1 MPIIANLIVGAN
13 GGTTIDGRSAP
24 LSGAQDRTRFHQLRE
39 RADLILIGGE
49 SSRTEPYA
57 KTPVP
62 LVVISRRPDLSGPA
76 ALNPKAVLSNADL
89 ASTLAT
95 YQLNVSTILIEAG
108 ARLLEEA
115 IRARLIDELFI
126 TKVTKSG
133 EAPYF
138 TINPLDNGLE
148 LRESLDGPA
157 ETFLHY
163 ARLP

>member
-24 LSGAQDRTRFHQLRE
+24 LSSAQDRTRFHQLRE

-62 LVVISRRPDLSGPA
+62 LVVISRRSGLSGPA

-95 YQLNVSTILIEAG
+95 YQPSFSTILIEAG

-126 TKVTKSG
+126 TKVAKSG

-138 TINPLDNGLE
+138 SINPLDHGLE
-148 LRESLDGPA
+148 LREISEGPT
-157 ETFLHY
+157 EQFFHY

>member
-24 LSGAQDRTRFHQLRE
+24 LSSAQDRTRFHQLRE

-62 LVVISRRPDLSGPA
+62 LVVTSRRSDLSGPA
-76 ALNPKAVLSNADL
+76 ALNPKALLSNADL
-89 ASTLAT
+89 ASTLAA
-95 YQLNVSTILIEAG
+95 YQPNYSTILIEAG
-108 ARLLEEA
+108 AGLLEEA

-126 TKVTKSG
+126 TKVSKSG
-133 EAPYF
+133 ESPYF
-138 TINPLDNGLE
+138 TINPVDYGLE
-148 LRESLDGPA
+148 LREIAGDPP
-157 ETFLHY
+157 EQFFHY

>member
-24 LSGAQDRTRFHQLRE
+24 LSSAQDRTRFHQLRE

-62 LVVISRRPDLSGPA
+62 LVVISRRSDLSGPA
-76 ALNPKAVLSNADL
+76 ALNAAATLSNADL

-95 YQLNVSTILIEAG
+95 YQPSFSTILIEAG
-108 ARLLEEA
+108 AGLLEEA

-133 EAPYF
+133 EGPYF
-138 TINPLDNGLE
+138 LIDPIDHGLE
-148 LRESLDGPA
+148 LREISEGPT
-157 ETFLHY
+157 EQFFRY

>member
-1 MPIIANLIVGAN
+1 MPIIANLIVGVN

-24 LSGAQDRTRFHQLRE
+24 LSSAADRTRFHHLRE

-62 LVVISRRPDLSGPA
+62 LVVISRGSELSGPA
-76 ALNPKAVLSNADL
+76 ALNPKALLSNADL
-89 ASTLAT
+89 ASTLAVFQPH
-95 YQLNVSTILIEAG
+95 YSTILIEAG
-108 ARLLEEA
+108 ARLLEDG

-126 TKVTKSG
+126 TKVSKSA

-138 TINPLDNGLE
+138 TINPLDHGLE
-148 LRESLDGPA
+148 LRERLDGPTEA
-157 ETFLHY
+157 FLHY

>member
-1 MPIIANLIVGAN
+1 MPIIANVIVGAN
-13 GGTTIDGRSAP
+13 GGTTIEGRSAP
-24 LSGAQDRTRFHQLRE
+24 LSSAQDRTRFHQLRE

-62 LVVISRRPDLSGPA
+62 LVVISRRSDLSGPA
-76 ALNPKAVLSNADL
+76 ALNPKALLSNEGL
-89 ASTLAT
+89 ASTLTT
-95 YQLNVSTILIEAG
+95 YQPNFSTILIEAG
-108 ARLLEEA
+108 VHLLEEG

-133 EAPYF
+133 EGPYF
-138 TINPLDNGLE
+138 LIDPLDHGLE
-148 LRESLDGPA
+148 LRESLDGPTEA
-157 ETFLHY
+157 FLHY